1 MLDKQNPA
9 YEFSKEPRKGYTVF
23 VVSDTDQKKY
33 GKYLA
38 SGEEIIAV
46 FKIGDKYFWMQTIT
60 SIPLFLLLIGIPRLL
75 KAVHLRH
82 AKAYILTNRRV
93 LVKDGILSTNL
104 TSAPYDKIT
113 HITVKEDF
121 MPKMT
126 YGIGDITI
134 HTAGPT
140 PVEID
145 LLKVFQPMKVK
156 NLIEELMIKE
166 RTIDSQPN
174 EKIGLVKKI
183 M

>member
-1 MLDKQNPA
+1 MVADKD
-9 YEFSKEPRKGYTVF
+9 KT
-23 VVSDTDQKKY
+23 KY
-33 GKYLA
+33 SRYLA
-38 SGEEIIAV
+38 SGEEIIAI

-60 SIPLFLLLIGIPRLL
+60 SIPLILLLIGIPRLL
-75 KAVHLRH
+75 KILHLRH
-82 AKAYILTNRRV
+82 AKTYILTNRRV
-93 LVKDGILSTNL
+93 LVKDGIFSTEL

-121 MPKMT
+121 LPKIA

-145 LLKVFQPMKVK
+145 LVKVFQPVKIK
-156 NLIEELMIKE
+156 NLIEELMVKE
-166 RTIDSQPN
+166 
-174 EKIGLVKKI
+174 KA